1 MRKLVALR
9 SLLPATFC
17 LLIAGSLFA
26 VQACTAGEG
35 TSPTCEQDVDES
47 GNQNKENGCNPFAVC
62 RANPLDPES
71 KILPAS
77 ECCKDDQGNPFT
89 GSLLDLCL
97 YGYGE
102 GQLSSSASSTSSGS
116 ATSSSSAAGGGGDSQ

>member
-35 TSPTCEQDVDES
+35 TSPTCEHDLDEN

-71 KILPAS
+71 EILPAA
-77 ECCKDDQGNPFT
+77 ECCKDSEGNPFT
-89 GSLLDLCL
+89 GVALEQCL
-97 YGYGE
+97 YGFGE
-102 GQLSSSASSTSSGS
+102 GELSTSASST
-116 ATSSSSAAGGGGDSQ
+116 TSSSAAGGGGDAQ